1 MTLPVFAPADGLAR
15 EQELRAHFEAYV
27 AQRAR
32 STSTARALRPLREDS
47 AEVYRKIWGAFAR
60 YCAQRSIS
68 LESLD
73 GADLEC
79 FVASLGKRGHVSARY
94 AWRVLSLVNKV
105 ICFDAERRGIA
116 RNTAAETVLQN
127 AIYRHANGGN
137 QDFLP
142 GFLTR
147 AESERVILYVSQVA
161 NDSQVIPVSWNEV
174 RNRTAVA
181 VQLGAGLTPGE
192 VRALPIEGVGIEGR
206 HSADLPAKI
215 SLPGNASSP
224 ARETPIASWAARQ
237 LVCWLTV
244 RREQGIAGS
253 LVFPATMS
261 GKPWKRSSI
270 YLACRSVL
278 ERAGIAD
285 PIGGSYKLRH
295 TFAIRQLKN
304 GKTDA
309 EVAAW
314 LGVQDLAVIARY
326 RRVLDRL
333 GEAD

>member
-1 MTLPVFAPADGLAR
+1 MARPVFVPADDLAR
-15 EQELRAHFEAYV
+15 ERELRAHFEAYV
-27 AQRAR
+27 AHRAR
-32 STSTARALRPLREDS
+32 STSKARALRPLRKDS
-47 AEVYRKIWGAFAR
+47 AEVYRKIWGTFAR

-73 GADLEC
+73 GADLDC
-79 FVASLGKRGHVSARY
+79 FVASLGTRGEVSTRY

-105 ICFDAERRGIA
+105 ICFDAEHRGIA
-116 RNTAAETVLQN
+116 RNTAAETLLQN
-127 AIYRHANGGN
+127 VIYRHANGGN

-142 GFLTR
+142 GFLTG
-147 AESERVILYVSQVA
+147 AESERVILYVSQIA
-161 NDSQVIPVSWNEV
+161 NDSQAIPASWNEV

-192 VRALPIEGVGIEGR
+192 VRALPIECVGTEGR
-206 HSADLPAKI
+206 HSAELPAKI
-215 SLPGNASSP
+215 SLPGNANSP

-237 LVCWLTV
+237 LVSWLSV
-244 RREQGIAGS
+244 RREQGIGGS

-278 ERAGIAD
+278 KRAGVAD
-285 PIGGSYKLRH
+285 PDGGSYKLRH
-295 TFAIRQLKN
+295 TFAIRQLKR
-304 GKTDA
+304 GKADA

-314 LGVQDLAVIARY
+314 LGVHDLAVIARY
-326 RRVLDRL
+326 HRVLDRP